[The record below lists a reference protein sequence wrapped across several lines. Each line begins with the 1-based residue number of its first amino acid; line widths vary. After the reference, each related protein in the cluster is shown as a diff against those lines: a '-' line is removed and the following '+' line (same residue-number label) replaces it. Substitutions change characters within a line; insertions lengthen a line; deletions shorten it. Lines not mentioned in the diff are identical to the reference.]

1 MNFVLFLSQLSL
13 IYSQLNPPYFVF
25 VYRYGSPFKKYLC
38 SIIGGFFNKNTQIC
52 EKTETEINKMKN
64 IQDVL
69 INKLSLSILRKYT
82 GIKTF

>member
-1 MNFVLFLSQLSL
+1 MYLCIGMEVRL
-13 IYSQLNPPYFVF
+13 
-25 VYRYGSPFKKYLC
+25 KKYLC